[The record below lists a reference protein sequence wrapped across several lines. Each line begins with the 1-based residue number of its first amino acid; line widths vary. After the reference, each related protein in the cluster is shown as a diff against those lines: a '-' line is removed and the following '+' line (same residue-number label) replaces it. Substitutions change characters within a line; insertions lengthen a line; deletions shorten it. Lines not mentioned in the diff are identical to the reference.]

1 MSFEIVKSRI
11 KENKKTWLVTGAA
24 GFIGSHLVENL
35 LLLNQNVVAID
46 NFSGGSKENLKAI
59 EKSVGANKYT
69 GGFRFIEG
77 DICDF
82 ASCQQACEGVN
93 YVLHQAAQSS
103 VTRSFETPVKTHES
117 NVTGTLNLMRAS
129 VEFGVKQFIF
139 ASSAAVYGDH
149 PGIPNT
155 EQQTGEQLSPYA
167 ESKYNCELHA
177 RNFFDSYHL
186 ETIGLRYFN
195 IYGPRQCVNGPDAA
209 VIPVFVRDILNDK
222 PVQIYGDG
230 NTTRDFCFI
239 DNVVQANLLSAITGS
254 SKCFGQIF
262 NVSSSEQL
270 SIFELYQLIKKY
282 IEKQYPELDIFE
294 PIYKKFRSGD
304 IKHSLGDIS
313 RIEADMGYK
322 PTHYIGEGLPITLD
336 WYLKEL

>member
-103 VTRSFETPVKTHES
+103 VTRSFAAR
-117 NVTGTLNLMRAS
+117 RA
-129 VEFGVKQFIF
+129 
-139 ASSAAVYGDH
+139 
-149 PGIPNT
+149 
-155 EQQTGEQLSPYA
+155 
-167 ESKYNCELHA
+167 ELHQSSRA
-177 RNFFDSYHL
+177 
-186 ETIGLRYFN
+186 
-195 IYGPRQCVNGPDAA
+195 
-209 VIPVFVRDILNDK
+209 
-222 PVQIYGDG
+222 
-230 NTTRDFCFI
+230 TT
-239 DNVVQANLLSAITGS
+239 
-254 SKCFGQIF
+254 
-262 NVSSSEQL
+262 SSSLRGNATQ
-270 SIFELYQLIKKY
+270 
-282 IEKQYPELDIFE
+282 
-294 PIYKKFRSGD
+294 SGGCGY
-304 IKHSLGDIS
+304 SRRNPRTIS
-313 RIEADMGYK
+313 RYER
-322 PTHYIGEGLPITLD
+322 P
-336 WYLKEL
+336 